1 MSFSIFMKNTMHKNF
16 VHNGFEFIFA
26 LEERELKQLK
36 ADISGKEAALLEQ
49 AQIKDQVRI

>member
-1 MSFSIFMKNTMHKNF
+1 MSSSIIMKNTINENF

-26 LEERELKQLK
+26 VEERELKQLK